1 LGYKAYLRPGALVVM
16 LLGSFRDDIFDALE
30 LERDALLRR
39 GTERR
44 SLDELTSVE
53 LDTIF
58 GAAGILLGRFIGFMD
73 DPALPDLLEEFR
85 RALNKK
91 DDRHG

>member
-1 LGYKAYLRPGALVVM
+1 M
-16 LLGSFRDDIFDALE
+16 LLGSFRHDIFDE

-44 SLDELTSVE
+44 SLDERTSVE

-58 GAAGILLGRFIGFMD
+58 GAAGILLGRFTGLMND
-73 DPALPDLLEEFR
+73 AALPDLLEEFR
-85 RALNKK
+85 RTLNEKK

>member
-1 LGYKAYLRPGALVVM
+1 MHSLTDLDSDLRKLDRDSADTLLGYKAYLPPGGLLVM
-16 LLGSFRDDIFDALE
+16 LLGSFRDDAFDALE

-58 GAAGILLGRFIGFMD
+58 GAAGILLGPIHR
-73 DPALPDLLEEFR
+73 L
-85 RALNKK
+85 
-91 DDRHG
+91 HG